1 LPIINENKNNNK
13 LQLIL
18 KKKKKKEGKPVN
30 ERGEKYLSRNASI
43 LLS

>member
-18 KKKKKKEGKPVN
+18 KKKEGKPVN